1 MWLIWIKRKAS
12 EAAGRVPSDAMMLS
26 SLLALALALAAPV
39 PAQATCVE
47 ILSLS
52 DLHGHVSRLPRIAVE
67 IAPVRARGPSLL
79 LDAGDSAQGTVEAT
93 LSGGDAAVAG
103 LAALGVNAAALG
115 NHDLDFGQAAVRRRI
130 AAAPYPTLAANLR
143 DARTGR
149 MPDWKNLEPGRI
161 FRLPGGPVVGVFGLS
176 TPSTPRQTMPAN
188 VEGLRFG
195 KLARE
200 AERQARDLR
209 ARGAALV
216 VGLVHAGGSC
226 RELGTPD
233 DLSSCDPRSELF
245 SLARALPPGLVDALV
260 GGHTHGYLGHRVNG
274 VALLQAGAQGEAVG
288 WLTLCAGEP
297 ARFHLPI
304 RPGDDKGGDAALV
317 DPAVS
322 EAVAPFLASADAER
336 QRLVG
341 VRLDRSLSRG
351 RDRVSPLGATA
362 AQAARSAMGAEIGL
376 VNAGSLRA
384 SLPAGDLRYGQIY
397 EAMPFDDGLAVVRM
411 SGADLMAVLQ
421 ALSSWRSE
429 VPQVAGIVFD
439 GSSARTCAG
448 ALVDPARNY
457 TVAMNEFLATGGDG
471 VKGVLSRLP
480 AGSITIRPDLRLRDA
495 ALSWLKTAPASQR
508 GLPCP

>member
-1 MWLIWIKRKAS
+1 MI
-12 EAAGRVPSDAMMLS
+12 LS
-26 SLLALALALAAPV
+26 ALLALALAAPA
-39 PAQATCVE
+39 PCVE

-52 DLHGHVSRLPRIAVE
+52 DLHGRVAELPRIAAE
-67 IAPVRARGPSLL
+67 IAPVRGRGPSLL

-93 LSGGDAAVAG
+93 LSRGDAAAAG
-103 LAALGVNAAALG
+103 LAALGVNGAALG
-115 NHDLDFGQAAVRRRI
+115 NHDLDFGQEALRRRI

-149 MPDWKNLEPGRI
+149 MPDWTNLQAS
-161 FRLPGGPVVGVFGLS
+161 RLFQIPGGPVVGVFGLS
-176 TPSTPRQTMPAN
+176 TPSTPKQTMPAN
-188 VEGLRFG
+188 VDGLRFG
-195 KLARE
+195 KLAPE

-216 VGLVHAGGSC
+216 IGLVHAGGNC

-245 SLARALPPGLVDALV
+245 TLARALPTGLVDALV

-274 VALLQAGAQGEAVG
+274 VALLQAGAKGEAAG
-288 WLTLCAGEP
+288 WLTLCPGQP

-304 RPGDDKGGDAALV
+304 RPGDDKGGGPAAA
-317 DPAVS
+317 DPAVRA
-322 EAVAPFLASADAER
+322 AVEPYLASAETER

-341 VRLDRSLSRG
+341 VRLDRSLGRG

-362 AQAARSAMGAEIGL
+362 AQAARSAMGAEIGM
-376 VNAGSLRA
+376 VNAGALRA
-384 SLPAGDLRYGQIY
+384 SLPAGELRYGQLY
-397 EAMPFDDGLAVVRM
+397 EAMPFDDGLAVARM
-411 SGADLMAVLQ
+411 PGADLMALLR
-421 ALSSWRSE
+421 ALSSWRRE

-439 GSSARTCAG
+439 GTSARTCAG
-448 ALVDPARNY
+448 LPIDPARDY

-480 AGSITIRPDLRLRDA
+480 SGSITVRPDLRLRDA
-495 ALSWLKTAPASQR
+495 ALAWLKTAPASQR

>member
-1 MWLIWIKRKAS
+1 MRLIWINRLAS
-12 EAAGRVPSDAMMLS
+12 EAAARVPGDAMMLS
-26 SLLALALALAAPV
+26 ALLALALAV
-39 PAQATCVE
+39 PAPAPAQCVE

-52 DLHGHVSRLPRIAVE
+52 DLHGRVSELPRIAVE

-79 LDAGDSAQGTVEAT
+79 LDAGDSAQGTVEAS
-93 LSGGDAAVAG
+93 LSRGDAAVAG

-115 NHDLDFGQAAVRRRI
+115 NHDLDFGQEAARKHI
-130 AAAPYPTLAANLR
+130 EAAPYPTLAANLR
-143 DARTGR
+143 DAKTGR
-149 MPDWKNLEPGRI
+149 MPDWKNLEASRL
-161 FRLPGGPVVGVFGLS
+161 FRLPGGPMVGVFGLS
-176 TPSTPRQTMPAN
+176 TPSTPTQTMAAN

-195 KLARE
+195 TLARE
-200 AERQARDLR
+200 AEGQARDLR
-209 ARGAALV
+209 ARGAVLV
-216 VGLVHAGGSC
+216 IGLVHAGGNC

-274 VALLQAGAQGEAVG
+274 VALLQAGAKGEAAG
-288 WLTLCAGEP
+288 WLTLCPGEP

-304 RPGDDKGGDAALV
+304 RRGDDKGGGAAAA
-317 DPAVS
+317 DPAVRA
-322 EAVAPFLASADAER
+322 AVAPFLASADAER
-336 QRLVG
+336 KRLVG
-341 VRLDRSLSRG
+341 VRLDHSLGRG

-411 SGADLMAVLQ
+411 PGADLMAVLR
-421 ALSSWRSE
+421 ALSSWRRE

-439 GSSARTCAG
+439 GTSARTCAG
-448 ALVDPARNY
+448 LPIDPARDY

-480 AGSITIRPDLRLRDA
+480 SGSIAVRPDLRLRDA
-495 ALSWLKTAPASQR
+495 ALAWLKTAPASQR

>member
-1 MWLIWIKRKAS
+1 
-12 EAAGRVPSDAMMLS
+12 MMLS
-26 SLLALALALAAPV
+26 ALLALALAGPAP
-39 PAQATCVE
+39 CVE

-52 DLHGHVSRLPRIAVE
+52 DLHGRVSELPRIAVE

-79 LDAGDSAQGTVEAT
+79 LDAGDSAQGTVEST
-93 LSGGDAAVAG
+93 LSRGDAAVAG
-103 LAALGVNAAALG
+103 LTALGVNAAALG
-115 NHDLDFGQAAVRRRI
+115 NHDLDFGQAAARKRI

-149 MPDWKNLEPGRI
+149 LPEWKNLEASRI
-161 FRLPGGPVVGVFGLS
+161 FRLLGGPVVGVFGLS
-176 TPSTPRQTMPAN
+176 TPSTPKQTMPAN
-188 VEGLRFG
+188 VEGLRFAR
-195 KLARE
+195 LAQE
-200 AERQARDLR
+200 AERQAGELR
-209 ARGAALV
+209 ARGAVLV
-216 VGLVHAGGSC
+216 IGLVHAGGNC

-274 VALLQAGAQGEAVG
+274 VALLQAGAKGEAAG
-288 WLTLCAGEP
+288 WLTLCPGEP

-304 RPGDDKGGDAALV
+304 RRGDDKGGGAAA
-317 DPAVS
+317 DPAVRA
-322 EAVAPFLASADAER
+322 AVAPFLASADAER

-384 SLPAGDLRYGQIY
+384 SLPAGDLRYGQLY

-411 SGADLMAVLQ
+411 SGADLMAVLR
-421 ALSSWRSE
+421 ALSSWRRE

-448 ALVDPARNY
+448 VPIDPARNY

-480 AGSITIRPDLRLRDA
+480 AGSITLRPDLRLRDA
-495 ALSWLKTAPASQR
+495 ALAWLKTAPASQR

>member
-1 MWLIWIKRKAS
+1 MWLIWINRDAS
-12 EAAGRVPSDAMMLS
+12 EAAARVSGLS
-26 SLLALALALAAPV
+26 MVLSALLALALAGPAP
-39 PAQATCVE
+39 CVE

-52 DLHGHVSRLPRIAVE
+52 DLHGRVSRLPRIAVE

-79 LDAGDSAQGTVEAT
+79 LDSGDSAQGTVEAT

-115 NHDLDFGQAAVRRRI
+115 NHDLDYGQAAVRRRI

-149 MPDWKNLEPGRI
+149 IPDWKNLEPSRI

-245 SLARALPPGLVDALV
+245 SLARALAPGLVDALV

-304 RPGDDKGGDAALV
+304 RPGDDKGGGAAPV

-322 EAVAPFLASADAER
+322 AAVAPFLARADAER

-384 SLPAGDLRYGQIY
+384 SLPAGDLRYGQIH

-480 AGSITIRPDLRLRDA
+480 AGSITLRPDLRLRDA
-495 ALSWLKTAPASQR
+495 ALAWLRTAPPSQR